1 MTSTQIRYTLTGIK
15 SEIARETERDR
26 IVHLCEMG
34 LYWSEQL
41 RTYEYP
47 DWCDTC
53 GRQKPIDDFEVMKGY
68 RLHTCKLCWNRKRY
82 SYRKKKLE
90 NVLK

>member
-1 MTSTQIRYTLTGIK
+1 MTPSKIQHILTGLK
-15 SEIARETERDR
+15 SEIRRETDRDR
-26 IVHLCEMG
+26 RVNLAYMG

-41 RTYEYP
+41 MKFEYP

-53 GRQKPIDDFEVMKGY
+53 HIPKPIEDFEVMKGY

-82 SYRKKKLE
+82 GYRKKKME
-90 NVLK
+90 SVLK